1 MPEPLSPRSI
11 APLAAVAAPRRIEA
25 QAQGGTRQPL
35 PGELLRLRVSLG
47 PLGELLAS
55 DEAGLR
61 LQLPAGTASP
71 GEWVSMRVLSGLP
84 RLALQRLPESVSAGL
99 AEEALPP
106 PASGQAGEEDWR
118 YAALRPDRAWLQRR
132 QQGLEARQP
141 ASVAAQW
148 RSRALAEQLRLGM
161 ADARDGLLAPGAA
174 SLAQRAAEQGAALQ
188 LAGWGGQV
196 LWMRLMAPLPQWGQ
210 GLSYSQAD
218 PGGEDRGEYRYE
230 DGLPPA
236 ADAGLCLSL
245 NLRFGRGWL
254 MLLLQWRQG
263 LLLHFVLDSPEAA
276 QALRQRLPAV
286 SRRLAAVPLRLRHC
300 RLSLVPPLLP
310 EAVAAQRALGLAQ
323 SSSAGL
329 FRAAAE
335 IAQLLQET
343 PEGG

>member
-161 ADARDGLLAPGAA
+161 ADAGNGSLAPGAA

-188 LAGWGGQV
+188 LPGWGGQV

-210 GLSYSQAD
+210 GLSHAPAE
-218 PGGEDRGEYRYE
+218 PGEGREE

-310 EAVAAQRALGLAQ
+310 EAAAAQRALGLAQ

>member
-61 LQLPAGTASP
+61 LQLPVGTASP

-84 RLALQRLPESVSAGL
+84 RLALQRLPESGSVRL

-161 ADARDGLLAPGAA
+161 AEEGGLLASGAA

-188 LAGWGGQV
+188 LPGWGGQV

-210 GLSYSQAD
+210 GLSYSHAE
-218 PGGEDRGEYRYE
+218 PGGEHRDE

-300 RLSLVPPLLP
+300 RLSPVPPLLP
-310 EAVAAQRALGLAQ
+310 EAAAAQRALGLAQ

>member
-11 APLAAVAAPRRIEA
+11 APLSAVVAPRRIEA
-25 QAQGGTRQPL
+25 QAQGSTRQPL
-35 PGELLRLRVSLG
+35 PGELLRLRVSQG

-71 GEWVSMRVLSGLP
+71 GEWVSMRVLGGLP
-84 RLALQRLPESVSAGL
+84 RLALQRLPEGALVAPPTEEAAPPAPGL
-99 AEEALPP
+99 A
-106 PASGQAGEEDWR
+106 GEDDWR

-161 ADARDGLLAPGAA
+161 AEEGGLLAPGAA
-174 SLAQRAAEQGAALQ
+174 SLAQRAAEHGAALQ
-188 LAGWGGQV
+188 LPGWGGQV
-196 LWMRLMAPLPQWGQ
+196 LWMRLMAPLPQWGP
-210 GLSYSQAD
+210 A
-218 PGGEDRGEYRYE
+218 PGRPGPGSKEEAGA
-230 DGLPPA
+230 DGLPPED
-236 ADAGLCLSL
+236 DAGLCLSL

-263 LLLHFVLDSPEAA
+263 LLLHFVLETPEAV

-286 SRRLAAVPLRLRHC
+286 ARRLAAVPLRLRHC
-300 RLSLVPPLLP
+300 RLGLVPPLLP
-310 EAVAAQRALGLAQ
+310 EAAAAQRALGLAR
-323 SSSAGL
+323 SSSASL

-335 IAQLLQET
+335 IAQLLQEE
-343 PEGG
+343 PGRI

>member
-25 QAQGGTRQPL
+25 QAQGGARQPL

-84 RLALQRLPESVSAGL
+84 RLALQRLPESGSVTL
-99 AEEALPP
+99 ADEALPP
-106 PASGQAGEEDWR
+106 PASSQAGEEDWR

-161 ADARDGLLAPGAA
+161 AEEGSLLAPGAA

-188 LAGWGGQV
+188 LPGWGGQV

-210 GLSYSQAD
+210 GLSYSQAE
-218 PGGEDRGEYRYE
+218 PGGEYRGEYRDE

-263 LLLHFVLDSPEAA
+263 LLLHFVLDSPEAV

-310 EAVAAQRALGLAQ
+310 EAAAAQRALGLAQ
-323 SSSAGL
+323 SSSASV

>member
-35 PGELLRLRVSLG
+35 PGELLRLRVTLG

-71 GEWVSMRVLSGLP
+71 GDWVSMRVLSGLP

-161 ADARDGLLAPGAA
+161 AEEGGLLAPGAA

-188 LAGWGGQV
+188 LPGWGGQV

-210 GLSYSQAD
+210 GLSYSQAE

-230 DGLPPA
+230 DGLPRA

-276 QALRQRLPAV
+276 QALRHRLPAV

-300 RLSLVPPLLP
+300 RLSLAPPLLP
-310 EAVAAQRALGLAQ
+310 EAAAAQRALGLAQ